1 VFERCDDSSG
11 TVSGIFHTACSDLG
25 DIAQAG
31 EIDPRDLADH
41 AFQALI
47 KNDYGQFDSLIEVLT
62 PALGQEGLE
71 HLKQRMIAL
80 SGEPVRRPTDKERQ
94 IIGWG
99 SSGRIYADDLAERSR
114 INTVRLALKEIADA
128 QGDVDA
134 FIAQYD
140 EQTRKVPKIAADIA
154 RRLRYFAMP
163 AWGRSRL
170 FGDVRRM
177 SGLPPTS
184 DVSRPGR
191 HFAFVPL
198 PEVASVTRSPRRRAR
213 AQGSR
218 FGTPS
223 TVRAAHGA
231 GIESAFSAAD
241 RRD

>member
-1 VFERCDDSSG
+1 
-11 TVSGIFHTACSDLG
+11 VSGIFHTACSDLG

-80 SGEPVRRPTDKERQ
+80 SEEPVRRPMDKERQ

-99 SSGRIYADDLAERSR
+99 SSGRIYADDLADHSR
-114 INTVRLALKEIADA
+114 VSTVRLALKEIADA

-154 RRLRYFAMP
+154 RRLLAAGRMNE
-163 AWGRSRL
+163 AWKMMHGSMCSKLSAVPTMLRRLDCHALSDPCLRSICA
-170 FGDVRRM
+170 
-177 SGLPPTS
+177 PT
-184 DVSRPGR
+184 
-191 HFAFVPL
+191 
-198 PEVASVTRSPRRRAR
+198 
-213 AQGSR
+213 
-218 FGTPS
+218 
-223 TVRAAHGA
+223 
-231 GIESAFSAAD
+231 
-241 RRD
+241 